1 MATETTTAIVM
12 LLDDAPVY
20 ADGARIL
27 CHTLYQEQPKCGPE

>member
-1 MATETTTAIVM
+1 MSEPLNRSNNMATETTTAIVM

-27 CHTLYQEQPKCGPE
+27 

>member
-1 MATETTTAIVM
+1 MNTPTEATETTTAIVM

-27 CHTLYQEQPKCGPE
+27 